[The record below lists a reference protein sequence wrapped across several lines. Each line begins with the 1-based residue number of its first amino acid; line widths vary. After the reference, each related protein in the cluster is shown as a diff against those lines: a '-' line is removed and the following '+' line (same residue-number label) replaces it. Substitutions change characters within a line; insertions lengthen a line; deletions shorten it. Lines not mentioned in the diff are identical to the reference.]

1 MDLCKLLLDLDA
13 DMARVYNWEVKKR
26 QAQKAQADK

>member
-1 MDLCKLLLDLDA
+1 MEVLWLLLDFDA

-26 QAQKAQADK
+26 QALKAQADK